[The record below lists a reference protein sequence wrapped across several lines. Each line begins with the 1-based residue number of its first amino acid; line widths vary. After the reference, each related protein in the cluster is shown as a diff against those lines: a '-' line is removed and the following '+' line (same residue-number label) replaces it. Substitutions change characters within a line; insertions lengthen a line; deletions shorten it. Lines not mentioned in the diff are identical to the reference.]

1 MHCHR
6 HDINL
11 SLFTKGV
18 SMSSISSV
26 GSSNAWSQTNMM
38 RSRPPGGADPAT
50 MFKKIDSD
58 GSGGVDATELQ
69 TMFTDMA
76 SKSGNSSNTPDAS
89 KMINQFD
96 ANSDGSLDQSEMG
109 KAMQSMMPP
118 PNTMDFAR
126 QRSGGSGDAC
136 GSTQSASDTST
147 QTMQDLLSSIDTNQ
161 DGAIDKSEMATF
173 KQVLTESANSLTQ
186 DSSSSSGSDTTSSQ
200 SSGQTDNS
208 RQSTMDELARMVIQ
222 RYAAMASDT
231 AQQGNLTSL
240 SLAA

>member
-76 SKSGNSSNTPDAS
+76 SK
-89 KMINQFD
+89 MINQFD

-147 QTMQDLLSSIDTNQ
+147 QTMQDLLSSIDTTQ

>member
-38 RSRPPGGADPAT
+38 RSRPPGPPGGADPAT
-50 MFKKIDSD
+50 MFKKIDTD

-76 SKSGNSSNTPDAS
+76 SKSGNSGNTPDAS
-89 KMINQFD
+89 KTISQFD

-126 QRSGGSGDAC
+126 QRSGGPGDAC
-136 GSTQSASDTST
+136 GGTQSSSSTSSD
-147 QTMQDLLSSIDTNQ
+147 QTIQDLISSIDTNQ
-161 DGAIDKSEMATF
+161 DGSIDKSEMATF
-173 KQVLTESANSLTQ
+173 KQVLTESANGLTQ
-186 DSSSSSGSDTTSSQ
+186 DSSSSDSATTSTQ
-200 SSGQTDNS
+200 SS
-208 RQSTMDELARMVIQ
+208 MDQLARMVIQ